1 MALTR
6 MIPVCLSAAC
16 SFAITLAAQAP
27 AGQPAD
33 QARAKSGARI
43 RADVEF
49 LADDLLEGR
58 EAGTRGFDVAA
69 RYVAT
74 QLALMGVPPGADD
87 GGYFQKVPFRK
98 SSIVSSTVK
107 VGAHRRDA
115 RVARGA

>member
-1 MALTR
+1 SLWCA
-6 MIPVCLSAAC
+6 VCRPAVVGCPDEPLLVGAEPPAA
-16 SFAITLAAQAP
+16 
-27 AGQPAD
+27 D
-33 QARAKSGARI
+33 ARAKSGARI

-74 QLALMGVPPGADD
+74 QLALMGVPPGGDD

-107 VGAHRRDA
+107 VGPT
-115 RVARGA
+115 

>member
-1 MALTR
+1 MPKRFAL
-6 MIPVCLSAAC
+6 VAA
-16 SFAITLAAQAP
+16 SLTAVLALLNEPMLGGAEPP
-27 AGQPAD
+27 AAD
-33 QARAKSGARI
+33 ARAKSGARI

-87 GGYFQKVPFRK
+87 GGYFLKVPFRK
-98 SSIVSSTVK
+98 SSILSSTV
-107 VGAHRRDA
+107 
-115 RVARGA
+115 